1 MKAQGSQY
9 EMRVNQLSENYFR
22 LRLIDN
28 KKRKNSVIFET
39 YANTIPSTFDV
50 LMKYEMIRAQNY
62 N

>member
-1 MKAQGSQY
+1 MKTQETQF
-9 EMRVNQLSENYFR
+9 EMRVNQLSEDCFR

-28 KKRKNSVIFET
+28 TKRKDHVIFET

>member
-1 MKAQGSQY
+1 
-9 EMRVNQLSENYFR
+9 MRVNQLSEDCFR

-28 KKRKNSVIFET
+28 KKQKDHVVFET

-50 LMKYEMIRAQNY
+50 LMKYEMISAQNY

>member
-1 MKAQGSQY
+1 
-9 EMRVNQLSENYFR
+9 MRVNQLSENYFR